1 MLQSEYIPI
10 NLALSCAGNC
20 EPRTELTLTSFVNRI
35 RNLARERRQENKNIV
50 ASVEEDIK
58 KNIILDET
66 HVLDWEK

>member
-1 MLQSEYIPI
+1 
-10 NLALSCAGNC
+10 
-20 EPRTELTLTSFVNRI
+20 V
-35 RNLARERRQENKNIV
+35 RERRQENKNIV